1 MIATE
6 AKNKE
11 TDSKRQKLALGFIGV
26 GWIGRNRM
34 EVLLQDPK
42 VEAKAIAEPSEENA
56 TEARKLAADAR
67 ITTSASDIYEN
78 EELDAVV
85 IATPSAM
92 HAEQSIKALNSGKAV
107 FCQKPLGR
115 TAEEVREV
123 VSASKKNNRLLG
135 VDMSYRY
142 TSAFR
147 AVFDEIKKGALGK
160 IYAVDLVFH
169 NAYGP
174 DKEWFYDINRA
185 GGGCVMDLG
194 IHLVDLALWSLDFPE
209 VTEVRSNLYSKGK
222 KLTSFEENVEDFA
235 QVSMLTSADTSI
247 NLQCSWHVSAGRDAV
262 IEAKFYGTKGGAAFK
277 NVNGS
282 FYDFTAEKYQG
293 TQTEILNSPPDDW
306 SGRAGSVWAEKWLCG
321 EDFDAQTAEEL
332 IKTSEVIDRIYGR

>member
-6 AKNKE
+6 SQRKTDKN
-11 TDSKRQKLALGFIGV
+11 SRQLKLGFIGV

-34 EVLLQDPK
+34 EVLLQNPK
-42 VEAKAIAEPSEENA
+42 VHAAAIAEPSEENA
-56 TEARKLAADAR
+56 SEAKKLAAEATT
-67 ITTSASDIYEN
+67 TTSADEIYEN
-78 EELDAVV
+78 DELEGVV

-92 HAEQSIKALNSGKAV
+92 HSEQSIKALNSGKAV

-115 TAEEVREV
+115 TAEEVRNV
-123 VSASKKNNRLLG
+123 ISASKNNNRLLG
-135 VDMSYRY
+135 VDMSYRF

-147 AVFDEIKKGALGK
+147 AVYDEIKKGDLGK

-174 DKEWFYDINRA
+174 DKEWFYDIKRS

-209 VTEVRSNLYSKGK
+209 ISDVKSNLYSKGE

-235 QVSMLTSADTSI
+235 QVSMLTQTETSI
-247 NLQCSWHVSAGRDAV
+247 NLQCSWHVSAGKDAV
-262 IEAKFYGTKGGAAFK
+262 IEAKFYGTEGGVAFK
-277 NVNGS
+277 NINGS
-282 FYDFTAEKYQG
+282 FYEFVAEKYKG
-293 TQTEILNSPPDDW
+293 TQTETLASPPDEW
-306 SGRAGSVWAEKWLCG
+306 SGRAGAVWAENWLNG
-321 EDFDAQTAEEL
+321 KGFDEKTAEEL